1 MNRTLA
7 FIITLLVFGASA
19 MKAQV
24 IYNSAST
31 AAEGYMNG
39 ASNVIQARG
48 QKNVSDSQARI
59 NNEDDYS
66 KAIDNST
73 KSVNAFWQQK
83 DIYNARQQ
91 QEFAEIQR
99 QRQFYLS
106 RHGLTSLTSEEF
118 DRTSGTVTWPRV
130 LEQKQYDEYRVALD
144 KLLKQRAYAGA
155 LTGDEYVEATAALKD
170 WRAMLAKQRNVY
182 PEQILSQMI
191 RFVLKVNREI
201 NDNLG

>member
-1 MNRTLA
+1 MNRIL
-7 FIITLLVFGASA
+7 ASA
-19 MKAQV
+19 VALCLIGATAMRAQV
-24 IYNSAST
+24 IYNNAST
-31 AAEGYMNG
+31 AAEGYLNG
-39 ASNVIQARG
+39 ASNVIQAQG

-59 NNEDDYS
+59 NNEDAYS

-83 DIYNARQQ
+83 DIYAQRQQ
-91 QEFAEIQR
+91 QQFADIQR

-106 RHGLTSLTSEEF
+106 RHALTSLTPEEF
-118 DRTSGTVTWPRV
+118 DRASGAVTWPRV
-130 LEQKQYDEYRVALD
+130 LEQKQYDEYRVELD
-144 KLLKQRAYAGA
+144 KLLKQRAYNGA
-155 LTGDEYVEATAALKD
+155 LTSDQYMEATAALKG

-182 PEQILSQMI
+182 PENILDQMI

>member
-1 MNRTLA
+1 MNRILA
-7 FIITLLVFGASA
+7 FVIALLVVGAPA
-19 MKAQV
+19 MRAQV

-31 AAEGYMNG
+31 AAEGAMNG
-39 ASNVIQARG
+39 AANVIQAQG

-59 NNEDDYS
+59 NNEDAYS

-83 DIYNARQQ
+83 DIYAQRQQ
-91 QEFAEIQR
+91 QQFNEIQR

-106 RHGLTSLTSEEF
+106 RHGLTSLTPEEF
-118 DRTSGTVTWPRV
+118 DRASGTVVWPRV
-130 LEQKQYDEYRVALD
+130 LEQKQYDEYRVELD
-144 KLLKQRAYAGA
+144 KLLKQRAYSGA
-155 LTGDEYVEATAALKD
+155 LTSDEYMDATAALKG
-170 WRAMLAKQRNVY
+170 WRAMLAKQKNVY
-182 PEQILSQMI
+182 PENILDQMI